1 MEVCPLSCRMMLSL
15 PHVTEAQSVSAS
27 LQNGIRFFHF
37 PIPAFH
43 IGLPYGSL
51 THSEKREKYGLTT
64 FHVSDD
70 NGLGLSYPPAIIMS
84 VQPHLD
90 RELTDCTPFGSSLQP
105 CSWSVALNIFW
116 LVLRND
122 VYQTFT

>member
-1 MEVCPLSCRMMLSL
+1 MEVGTLSCRMMLSL
-15 PHVTEAQSVSAS
+15 PLVTKAQSVSAS
-27 LQNGIRFFHF
+27 LQKRHSLF
-37 PIPAFH
+37 PLSYTRIPYRLA
-43 IGLPYGSL
+43 LRLAYQL
-51 THSEKREKYGLTT
+51 RRVEKYGLTT

-70 NGLGLSYPPAIIMS
+70 NGLGLSYPPAIIIS

-105 CSWSVALNIFW
+105 CSWSVALNIIW